1 MTAAAVTFAPLTPLW
16 VLWGGAALALA
27 MVGLAFWRRS
37 PAWALRGLAFAAL
50 LAALA
55 NPSLVRE
62 TRAALADVAFLVVDD
77 SESQSID
84 GRPDQTAAAEAALSA
99 QLDALAAAGGAE
111 APLEIRR
118 LRLSEAGSD
127 AAPDPARDRGTALLS
142 ALESA
147 AAEVDPARIAG
158 AILLT
163 DGQAHDADRLAAFPA
178 PVHALVTGRADE
190 ADLRLRVDTAPAFG
204 IVGETVTA
212 TVEIA
217 PLGQAAPGV
226 RTEILVSVNGAAPR
240 SVPARVGAPVSID
253 IEVARGGVNVVEL
266 SVPLAEGELTDRN
279 NRAVFTVNGVRD
291 RLRVLLVSG
300 EPHPGER
307 TWRNLLKAD
316 PAVDL
321 VHFTILRP
329 PSKQDGTPVYELSL
343 IAFPT
348 RELFLEKIDEFDLI
362 IFDRYRR
369 RGVLPTPYIANVA
382 RYVRDGGAVLVA
394 DGDAFAGVESLY
406 RTPLADVLPVRP
418 TAQVF
423 EQGFRP
429 RVTESG
435 RRHPVTE
442 GLDAFAPARD
452 ADGQPLWGRWFRHV
466 DVEAISGEVVMDG
479 VDARPLLVLD
489 RVGEGRVA
497 VLASDH
503 AWLWTRGVEGGGP
516 QAELLR
522 RLAHWLMKE
531 PELEEEALTARVEGA
546 GILVERR
553 TLGDGPAELEI
564 VSPSGETRRMPFA
577 PAGPGRWTATVEA
590 TEAGLHR
597 LSDGALSG
605 VAAVGPPAPRE
616 FENPIS
622 TADILAPLAAASAGS
637 ALRLAEAGVPD
648 LRRIREGRE
657 ASGRGWVGLFRRE
670 AYAVEDVRL
679 TPLAPG
685 WLMLLLTAGLL
696 VAAWRVESR

>member
-1 MTAAAVTFAPLTPLW
+1 VTAAALSFAPLAPPW
-16 VLWGGAALALA
+16 VLIAGAALAVA
-27 MVGLAFWRRS
+27 MTALAFWRRS
-37 PAWALRGLAFAAL
+37 PAWALRALAFAAL
-50 LAALA
+50 LAGLA
-55 NPSLVRE
+55 NPALVRE
-62 TRAALADVAFLVVDD
+62 TRAALSDIAFLVIDD
-77 SESQSID
+77 SESQGVD
-84 GRPDQTAAAEAALSA
+84 VRPAQTAEAEAALAA
-99 QLDALAAAGGAE
+99 QLDALATAGGAE

-118 LRLSEAGSD
+118 VRLSEAQG
-127 AAPDPARDRGTALLS
+127 AASDPAGDRGTMLLS
-142 ALESA
+142 ALEAA
-147 AAEVDPARIAG
+147 AAEVDPSRIAG
-158 AILLT
+158 ALLVT
-163 DGQAHDADRLAAFPA
+163 DGRPHDADRVTTFPG
-178 PVHALVTGRADE
+178 PVHALVTGRPDE
-190 ADLRLRVDTAPAFG
+190 SDLLLRVDTAPAFG
-204 IVGETVTA
+204 IVGESVA
-212 TVEIA
+212 AQVEVA
-217 PLGQAAPGV
+217 PLGAAPAGA
-226 RTEILVSVNGAAPR
+226 RTEVRVSVNGEQPR
-240 SVPARVGAPVSID
+240 SMPARVGAPLTID
-253 IEVARGGVNVVEL
+253 IPVTRGGVNVVEL
-266 SVPLAEGELTDRN
+266 FAPPAEGELTDRN
-279 NRAVFTVNGVRD
+279 NRAVFAINGVRD

-418 TAQVF
+418 TSQVF
-423 EQGFRP
+423 ERGFRP

-435 RRHPVTE
+435 LRHPVTE
-442 GLDAFAPARD
+442 GLDAFAPARSPE
-452 ADGQPLWGRWFRHV
+452 GEPLWGRWFRHV
-466 DVEAISGEVVMDG
+466 EVEATSGEVVMAG
-479 VDARPLLVLD
+479 VDDGPLLVLD

-546 GILVERR
+546 RLLVERR
-553 TLGDGPAELEI
+553 TLGDGPATLD
-564 VSPSGETRRMPFA
+564 VTTPSGGALSVPFA
-577 PAGPGRWTATVEA
+577 PAGPGRWTAAFEA

-597 LSDGALSG
+597 LTDGDLEA

-616 FENPIS
+616 FAMPIS
-622 TADILAPLAAASAGS
+622 TTELLAPLAAATGGA
-637 ALRLAEAGVPD
+637 ALRLATDGAPD

-657 ASGRGWVGLFRRE
+657 AFGRGWVGLPRRA

-685 WLMLLLTAGLL
+685 WAMLLLTAGLL
-696 VAAWRVESR
+696 LAAWRVESR